1 MCYTQHKVCSA
12 RAPCNQPTDEPTNTP
27 LRTHNNDRRTGGAR
41 GAALRLITD
50 HGQTQCAC
58 CPDTQGARQRE
69 PSLTST
75 QPSRSSRPGWP
86 WSVRWPRF
94 AGRQDV
100 KNAGSKRH
108 TRQVP
113 VWLQAVGG
121 GGRASRVS
129 GGREREKDRAARQDL
144 RTLRCLIRT
153 PPVFVF
159 GLFSSSAAAALMS
172 RPRGLLSH
180 RRVESFSSPPPP
192 PAASSSFSSYFR
204 APSRYILC
212 KVSARG
218 EACVRAYVCALLRGF
233 AD

>member
-1 MCYTQHKVCSA
+1 MCYTQHKVCTA
-12 RAPCNQPTDEPTNTP
+12 RAPCNQPTDQPTDRPTKTP
-27 LRTHNNDRRTGGAR
+27 LRTHNNDRGTGRAR
-41 GAALRLITD
+41 GAALRLIAD

-121 GGRASRVS
+121 GGGRASRVS
-129 GGREREKDRAARQDL
+129 SGRERKRE
-144 RTLRCLIRT
+144 
-153 PPVFVF
+153 
-159 GLFSSSAAAALMS
+159 
-172 RPRGLLSH
+172 
-180 RRVESFSSPPPP
+180 SSPSG
-192 PAASSSFSSYFR
+192 PADAEVPHPDSSCLR
-204 APSRYILC
+204 LRLVLLLRRRGTH
-212 KVSARG
+212 VSAP
-218 EACVRAYVCALLRGF
+218 EFLVTSQS
-233 AD
+233 